1 MTIRRW
7 PSRNFLAE
15 LSVEH
20 EPVEIDDLAR
30 RERSLRRLMTSFSAT
45 SEIVRAQVRG
55 PDWIAFSD
63 ARTELRSAEFEAAF
77 NLGFEHG
84 VMTAPAERA
93 DARPPARLK
102 QFRRQLRVV
111 LGRTT
116 LTNQDLLGAMLDL
129 CAALAKG
136 PPDAGQGGR
145 RVRNGRKAEEIRVQR
160 PRKRASGGR

>member
-20 EPVEIDDLAR
+20 EPAEIDDLAR
-30 RERSLRRLMTSFSAT
+30 RARPLRRLMTSFRAT

-55 PDWIAFSD
+55 PDWIEFSD
-63 ARTELRSAEFEAAF
+63 ARTELRSAEFKAAF

-84 VMTAPAERA
+84 ALTVRAERA
-93 DARPPARLK
+93 AALPSARLK

-129 CAALAKG
+129 CVALAKG
-136 PPDAGQGGR
+136 PPDAGQGI
-145 RVRNGRKAEEIRVQR
+145 RNGRKAEEIRV
-160 PRKRASGGR
+160 PRRRTRASGGR